1 MSPARLVAAP
11 PLDFRYS
18 GEDLEVPPE
27 LCGRI
32 DELWLQEQLAR
43 PSVHEGTLLS
53 VQNVRDGLVTV
64 CRCSYR
70 HFVACQRNEM
80 IRRRLGIRA
89 LAVSGIV
96 VVRAAGDRLVLIGR
110 RSPDVTQYPGAWELI
125 PSGGVEWERVDHDG
139 GVDVLGALFDELEQE
154 AGIGREAV
162 DTTHCVGLVHDV
174 EQDSYDVCFILE
186 APDAAPSPR
195 PEYVETAVVPI
206 AKARRLIE
214 REGSVPTSLVLI
226 DLADVA
232 RLV

>member
-1 MSPARLVAAP
+1 MSAARLVAAP
-11 PLDFRYS
+11 PLDFHFS
-18 GEDLEVPPE
+18 GEDLEVPLE

-32 DELWLQEQLAR
+32 DELWVQEQLAR

-70 HFVACQRNEM
+70 HFVAHQRDRT

-96 VVRAAGDRLVLIGR
+96 VVHAAGERLVLIGR

-125 PSGGVEWERVDHDG
+125 PSGGVESERVDHDG
-139 GVDVLGALFDELEQE
+139 RVDVLGALLDELEQE
-154 AGIGREAV
+154 AGIEPEAI
-162 DTTHCVGLVHDV
+162 DATHCVGLVHDM
-174 EQDSYDVCFILE
+174 EQDGYDVCFIVS
-186 APDAAPSPR
+186 APDATPSPR

-206 AKARRLIE
+206 AEARRLLE
-214 REGSVPTSLVLI
+214 REGSVPTSLVLFN
-226 DLADVA
+226 LAGFV
-232 RLV
+232 